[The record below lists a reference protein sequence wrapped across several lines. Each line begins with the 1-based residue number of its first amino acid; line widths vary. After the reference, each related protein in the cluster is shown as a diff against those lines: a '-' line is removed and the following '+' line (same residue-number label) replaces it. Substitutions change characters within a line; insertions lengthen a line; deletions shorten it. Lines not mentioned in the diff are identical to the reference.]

1 MLLHTFF
8 DDSKTSVEET
18 PRMFVARLFGSP
30 VSTSVI
36 PFEKENN
43 NNNPESSKMPLD
55 PMDSLW
61 MSKAPQVSD
70 LVVQPNVT
78 FKAVTGGS
86 AHSTSSSIPIAGADD
101 SIRPDFDTDCLWKPP
116 TRSGRVQKERTIS
129 MDSTDSE
136 IGALGGRKFSA
147 NEGSSPAPTSP
158 IEAQPRA
165 RRMSISEMLFG
176 SSPKSFSWG
185 MDSSNNTTTT
195 TTTTA
200 GADIGERKMSITDD
214 PRFKDFMKHQSKIIG
229 DDGISSAGFK
239 RSNYMKD

>member
-1 MLLHTFF
+1 MSDDGPGINRPGGGSQFKLFLTADYTQHTNLYF
-8 DDSKTSVEET
+8 
-18 PRMFVARLFGSP
+18 R
-30 VSTSVI
+30 
-36 PFEKENN
+36 
-43 NNNPESSKMPLD
+43 
-55 PMDSLW
+55 
-61 MSKAPQVSD
+61 MSKAPQ
-70 LVVQPNVT
+70 
-78 FKAVTGGS
+78 
-86 AHSTSSSIPIAGADD
+86 
-101 SIRPDFDTDCLWKPP
+101 IRPDFDTDCLWKPP

-136 IGALGGRKFSA
+136 VGALGGRKFST
-147 NEGSSPAPTSP
+147 NEGSSPVPTSP

-185 MDSSNNTTTT
+185 MDSNNTTTT

-200 GADIGERKMSITDD
+200 GGADIGERKMSITDD

>member
-1 MLLHTFF
+1 
-8 DDSKTSVEET
+8 
-18 PRMFVARLFGSP
+18 
-30 VSTSVI
+30 
-36 PFEKENN
+36 
-43 NNNPESSKMPLD
+43 
-55 PMDSLW
+55 

-78 FKAVTGGS
+78 FKAVTGSSSHATS
-86 AHSTSSSIPIAGADD
+86 ASIPIAGADD
-101 SIRPDFDTDCLWKPP
+101 SIRPDYDTDCLWKPP
-116 TRSGRVQKERTIS
+116 TRAGRVQKERTIS

-147 NEGSSPAPTSP
+147 NEGSSPIPTSP
-158 IEAQPRA
+158 IEVQPRA

-185 MDSSNNTTTT
+185 MDSSSSPNSTTTTT

-200 GADIGERKMSITDD
+200 DIGDRKMSITDD
-214 PRFKDFMKHQSKIIG
+214 PRFKDFMKYQSKILG
-229 DDGISSAGFK
+229 DDGISGAGFK

>member
-1 MLLHTFF
+1 MEGDGPGINRPVGGSQFKSFLTAEYFSPPQQHTNLYF
-8 DDSKTSVEET
+8 
-18 PRMFVARLFGSP
+18 R
-30 VSTSVI
+30 
-36 PFEKENN
+36 
-43 NNNPESSKMPLD
+43 
-55 PMDSLW
+55 

-86 AHSTSSSIPIAGADD
+86 PHSPSASIPIAGADD
-101 SIRPDFDTDCLWKPP
+101 SIRPDYDTDCLWKPP
-116 TRSGRVQKERTIS
+116 TRSARVQKERTIS

-136 IGALGGRKFSA
+136 IGALGGRKFST
-147 NEGSSPAPTSP
+147 NEGASPAPTSP
-158 IEAQPRA
+158 IDAQPRA

-185 MDSSNNTTTT
+185 MESNTTNTTTT
-195 TTTTA
+195 SNS
-200 GADIGERKMSITDD
+200 GGGDIGERKMSITDD

-229 DDGISSAGFK
+229 DDGISAAGFK

>member
-1 MLLHTFF
+1 
-8 DDSKTSVEET
+8 
-18 PRMFVARLFGSP
+18 MFVARLFGSP
-30 VSTSVI
+30 VSTSVV
-36 PFEKENN
+36 PSENEN
-43 NNNPESSKMPLD
+43 KNTANSKMPLD

-78 FKAVTGGS
+78 FKAVTGAS
-86 AHSTSSSIPIAGADD
+86 AHATSASIPIAGADD

-116 TRSGRVQKERTIS
+116 TRSGRAQKERTIS

-136 IGALGGRKFSA
+136 VGGLAGRKFST
-147 NEGSSPAPTSP
+147 NEGSSPVPTSP
-158 IEAQPRA
+158 IETQPRA

-185 MDSSNNTTTT
+185 MDSNASP

-200 GADIGERKMSITDD
+200 GSSELGERKMSITDD
-214 PRFKDFMKHQSKIIG
+214 PRFKDFMKHQSKILG
-229 DDGISSAGFK
+229 DDGISGAGFK
-239 RSNYMKD
+239 KSNYMKD

>member
-1 MLLHTFF
+1 
-8 DDSKTSVEET
+8 
-18 PRMFVARLFGSP
+18 
-30 VSTSVI
+30 
-36 PFEKENN
+36 
-43 NNNPESSKMPLD
+43 
-55 PMDSLW
+55 

-86 AHSTSSSIPIAGADD
+86 AHSTSSSIPIAGGEDP
-101 SIRPDFDTDCLWKPP
+101 IRPDFDTDCLWKPP
-116 TRSGRVQKERTIS
+116 TRSGRIQKERTIS
-129 MDSTDSE
+129 MDSNDSE
-136 IGALGGRKFSA
+136 VGALGGRKFSA
-147 NEGSSPAPTSP
+147 VEGSSPVPNSP

-185 MDSSNNTTTT
+185 MDSNTTTT
-195 TTTTA
+195 TTTTTG

-229 DDGISSAGFK
+229 DDGISAAGFK

>member
-8 DDSKTSVEET
+8 DDSKSTVEET

-43 NNNPESSKMPLD
+43 NNNQETAKMPLD

-86 AHSTSSSIPIAGADD
+86 AHSTSSSIPIAGGEDP
-101 SIRPDFDTDCLWKPP
+101 IRPDFDTDCLWKPP

-136 IGALGGRKFSA
+136 VGALGGRKFST
-147 NEGSSPAPTSP
+147 NEGSSPVPTSP

-185 MDSSNNTTTT
+185 MDSNNTTTT

-200 GADIGERKMSITDD
+200 GGADIGERKMSITDD